1 MNDYWAQVLITLMM
15 KSCAVECNSSCSERI
30 SAMDEK
36 FPMLKALQLL
46 LRS

>member
-15 KSCAVECNSSCSERI
+15 KSCAECNSSCSERI